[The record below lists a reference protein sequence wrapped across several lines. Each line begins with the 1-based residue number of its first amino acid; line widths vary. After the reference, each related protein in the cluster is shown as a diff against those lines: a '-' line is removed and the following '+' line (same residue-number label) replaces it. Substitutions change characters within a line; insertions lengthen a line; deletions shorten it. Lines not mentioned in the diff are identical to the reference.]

1 MRHRWFTGATATVAI
16 GLLLLTAGSAHAD
29 PADDKA
35 RVDRELAK
43 AEAALEGA
51 TERAQEAVKA
61 LAEVKGRLPGAK
73 DALAEAEGILAAA
86 RIAAEAATEKAE
98 AAQVVYEKAS
108 DKMAAADQAVDDA
121 QETVGDSVSA
131 AYQGLGVV
139 AFSSVLNARSPG
151 EVVDRL
157 TYVDKLADSQDEA
170 LDEVLK
176 AGLVAKERQNETL
189 VAKQEADDARE
200 AAEDAVAAAETRA
213 AEAEAY
219 QAALSELY
227 RTRDA
232 AAAVAEE
239 ERDESLA
246 RYDRLEEESERIERM
261 LQAAASSN
269 NGNGNG
275 SGSGDNGNDDG
286 PPPSSHGARLS
297 MPVSGWKSSDFGMR
311 YDPYYNVWQL
321 HAGMDL
327 AAGGGAPIRAA
338 AGGRVVQA
346 GWNGGYGNYTCIYHG
361 KGISTCYAHQSSIGV
376 WVGQHVK
383 RGEYIGS
390 VGTTGASTGNHLHF
404 EVRVNGSPVNPDGW
418 LPGCLCLTAVPRYP
432 IAGDR
437 RFG

>member
-1 MRHRWFTGATATVAI
+1 MRHRWFTAAATTVAI
-16 GLLLLTAGSAHAD
+16 GLSLLAAGPAQAD
-29 PADDKA
+29 PADDKE

-51 TERAQEAVKA
+51 TERAQEAVRA

-86 RIAAEAATEKAE
+86 RIAAEAAAEKAE
-98 AAQVVYEKAS
+98 AAQEVYVKAS
-108 DKMAAADQAVDDA
+108 DKMAAADLAVDDA
-121 QETVGDSVSA
+121 QDAVGDSVSA

-139 AFSSVLNARSPG
+139 AFSSVLNASSPG

-157 TYVDKLADSQDEA
+157 SYVDKLAESQDEA
-170 LDEVLK
+170 LDAVLK

-189 VAKQEADDARE
+189 VAKQEADDLKE
-200 AAEDAVAAAETRA
+200 AADDAVASAETRA

-219 QAALSELY
+219 QAALDELY
-227 RTRDA
+227 RTRDE

-246 RYDRLEEESERIERM
+246 RYDRIEKESERIERM

-269 NGNGNG
+269 SG
-275 SGSGDNGNDDG
+275 SGSGNNDNGNDDG
-286 PPPSSHGARLS
+286 PPPSHGARLS

-327 AAGGGAPIRAA
+327 AAGGGAAIRAA

-383 RGEYIGS
+383 RGDYIGA

-418 LPGCLCLTAVPRYP
+418 LPGCLC
-432 IAGDR
+432 
-437 RFG
+437 

>member
-1 MRHRWFTGATATVAI
+1 MRHRWFTGATATVTI
-16 GLLLLTAGSAHAD
+16 GLLLLTASSAYAD

-51 TERAQEAVKA
+51 TERAQEAVRA

-73 DALAEAEGILAAA
+73 DAVAEAEGILAAA
-86 RIAAEAATEKAE
+86 RVAANTAAEKAE
-98 AAQVVYEKAS
+98 AAQLVYEKAS

-121 QETVGDSVSA
+121 QDAVGDSVSA

-139 AFSSVLNARSPG
+139 ALSSVLTAKSPG

-157 TYVDKLADSQDEA
+157 SYVDKLAESQDDA

-189 VAKQEADDARE
+189 VAKQEADDAQE
-200 AAEDAVAAAETRA
+200 AAEEAVSAAETRA
-213 AEAEAY
+213 SEAKAY
-219 QAALSELY
+219 QDALAELY
-227 RTRDA
+227 QTRDDA
-232 AAAVAEE
+232 RAVAEE

-246 RYDRLEEESERIERM
+246 RYDRLEEESDRIERM
-261 LQAAASSN
+261 LQAAASQN
-269 NGNGNG
+269 NG
-275 SGSGDNGNDDG
+275 SGNDNNDNDNDV
-286 PPPSSHGARLS
+286 PSSGHGGRLS
-297 MPVSGWKSSDFGMR
+297 MPVNGWKSSDFGMR

-383 RGEYIGS
+383 RGEYIGA

-404 EVRVNGSPVNPDGW
+404 EVRVNGSPVNPQGW
-418 LPGCLCLTAVPRYP
+418 LPGCLC
-432 IAGDR
+432 
-437 RFG
+437 

>member
-16 GLLLLTAGSAHAD
+16 GLLLLTASSAYAD

-51 TERAQEAVKA
+51 TERAQEAVRA

-73 DALAEAEGILAAA
+73 DAVAEAEGILAAA
-86 RIAAEAATEKAE
+86 RVAANTAAEKAE
-98 AAQVVYEKAS
+98 AAQLVYEKAG

-121 QETVGDSVSA
+121 KDAVGDSVSA

-139 AFSSVLNARSPG
+139 AFSSVLTAKSPG

-157 TYVDKLADSQDEA
+157 SYVDKLAESQDDA
-170 LDEVLK
+170 LDDVLK

-189 VAKQEADDARE
+189 VAKQEADDAQE
-200 AAEDAVAAAETRA
+200 AAEEAVAAAETRA
-213 AEAEAY
+213 VEAKAY
-219 QAALSELY
+219 QEALAELY
-227 RTRDA
+227 QTRDDA
-232 AAAVAEE
+232 RAVAEE

-246 RYDRLEEESERIERM
+246 RYDRLEEESDRIERM
-261 LQAAASSN
+261 LQAAASQN
-269 NGNGNG
+269 NG
-275 SGSGDNGNDDG
+275 DNNNDDDNDNDA
-286 PPPSSHGARLS
+286 PSSHGGRLS
-297 MPVSGWKSSDFGMR
+297 MPVNGWKSSDFGMR
-311 YDPYYNVWQL
+311 YDPYFNVWQL

-383 RGEYIGS
+383 RGEYIGA

-404 EVRVNGSPVNPDGW
+404 EVRVNGSPVNPQGW
-418 LPGCLCLTAVPRYP
+418 LPGCLC
-432 IAGDR
+432 
-437 RFG
+437 